1 MKNYRTIRIFVFAC
15 LMILVVS
22 SLASCGTSTAYLST
36 GTELILKK
44 TASPSTVTQ
53 AGEVITYNYVVTYNP
68 SYARIVK
75 LTSMEFS
82 ISDSP
87 LDGSIS
93 CPKTLEIE
101 KSVTCTATYTVT
113 EADIAAGGVT
123 NRASAIG
130 TFYSYD
136 TKPNSCG
143 FFTQEYITTH
153 TVTAK
158 ASVTVTVGV
167 PPQSNVVPPAT
178 ETPVVELPTPILT
191 GDVTY
196 CDASVHVMNLRL
208 VEGFSPTDFNHQVTI
223 GETPMECKV
232 NTSNTTLLSCL
243 YSPSVIFP
251 SIIQVTL
258 DGKIM
263 DEFEFNGEGCVLPE
277 KPKKPIDERGG
288 PSAPDCI
295 ADPFN
300 PGC

>member
-1 MKNYRTIRIFVFAC
+1 MKSRRTIRIFVFAC

-22 SLASCGTSTAYLST
+22 SLASCGTSAAYLST

-87 LDGSIS
+87 LDGPIS
-93 CPKTLEIE
+93 CPKTLEIG

-123 NRASAIG
+123 NHASATG
-130 TFYSYD
+130 TFYSHD
-136 TKPNSCG
+136 TKTNSCG
-143 FFTQEYITTH
+143 FFTQEFFTKH
-153 TVTAK
+153 TVTDT
-158 ASVTVTVGV
+158 ASVTVTVGI
-167 PPQSNVVPPAT
+167 PPQSDVTPPAT
-178 ETPVVELPTPILT
+178 ETPVAKVPTPILT
-191 GDVTY
+191 GAVTY
-196 CDASVHVMNLRL
+196 CDASAHVMNLRL
-208 VEGFSPTDFNHQVTI
+208 VEGFAPTDFNHQVTI
-223 GETPMECKV
+223 GQTPMDCKV

-243 YSPSVIFP
+243 YPPSVIFP
-251 SIIQVTL
+251 AIIQVTL
-258 DGKIM
+258 DGNIL

-277 KPKKPIDERGG
+277 KPKDPGDG
-288 PSAPDCI
+288 PVAPNCI
-295 ADPFN
+295 EDPFN